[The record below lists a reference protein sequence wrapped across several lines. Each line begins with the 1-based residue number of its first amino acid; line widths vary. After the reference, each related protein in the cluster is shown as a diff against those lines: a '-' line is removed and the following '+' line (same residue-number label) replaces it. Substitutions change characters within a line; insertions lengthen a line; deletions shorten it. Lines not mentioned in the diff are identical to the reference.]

1 MAGEGKPHYQPN
13 AMLSKADWVMPL
25 KNISENMLVKAIFL
39 F

>member
-1 MAGEGKPHYQPN
+1 
-13 AMLSKADWVMPL
+13 MPL